1 MSQQLGTP
9 LLEVQRVSKRFGGLQ
24 ALREVSL
31 QTRREILGL
40 IGPNGAG
47 KTTLFNVISGFLP
60 PTSGQV
66 RYDGR
71 TIHGRRPHQIVKM
84 GIARTFQIVKPFGDL
99 TVMENV
105 LSGYG
110 LPYYPSWRAFVGH
123 FRTPGSESAARDIL
137 EMTDLTAWA
146 ETKASS
152 LPIGLQRRLEIAR
165 ALATGPQMLL
175 LDEPAAGLTSQEAE
189 ELAALIRKLY
199 EQGISL
205 IVIEHNMAFAMDLCQ
220 RIVVLAQ
227 GQFIAEGSPAD
238 VQSNPAVIGAY
249 LGSEV

>member
-1 MSQQLGTP
+1 MNR

-24 ALREVSL
+24 ALHEVSL
-31 QTRREILGL
+31 QTEREILGL

-60 PTSGQV
+60 PTSGRV
-66 RYDGR
+66 HYDGQP
-71 TIHGRRPHQIVKM
+71 IHGHRPHQIVEM
-84 GIARTFQIVKPFGDL
+84 GIARTFQIVRPFGDL

-105 LSGYG
+105 LSGHG
-110 LPYYPSWRAFVGH
+110 LSYYPSWRAFAER
-123 FRTPGSESAARDIL
+123 FRAPGSESAAFDIL
-137 EMTDLTAWA
+137 EMTDLAAWA
-146 ETKASS
+146 KAKASS

-175 LDEPAAGLTSQEAE
+175 LDEPAAGLTTQEGE

-199 EQGISL
+199 EQDISL
-205 IVIEHNMAFAMDLCQ
+205 IVIEHNMAFAMGLCQ

-227 GQFIAEGSPAD
+227 GQIIAEGTPAE

-249 LGSEV
+249 LGSEA

>member
-9 LLEVQRVSKRFGGLQ
+9 LLEVQRVSKRFGGLE

-31 QTRREILGL
+31 QTEREILGL

-47 KTTLFNVISGFLP
+47 KTTLFNIISGFLP
-60 PTSGQV
+60 PSSGQV
-66 RYDGR
+66 YYDGR
-71 TIHGRRPHQIVKM
+71 LIHGHRPHQIVEM
-84 GIARTFQIVKPFGDL
+84 GIARTFQIVKPFGSL

-110 LPYYPSWRAFVGH
+110 MPYYPSWRAFVRR
-123 FRTPGSESAARDIL
+123 FTPSSESVTRDIL
-137 EMTDLTAWA
+137 ERTGLSAWA
-146 ETKASS
+146 EAKASS

-175 LDEPAAGLTSQEAE
+175 LDEPAAGLTAQEAE
-189 ELAALIRKLY
+189 ELATLIRQLY

-205 IVIEHNMAFAMDLCQ
+205 IVIEHNMAFAMSLCQ

-227 GQFIAEGSPAD
+227 GQVIAEGTPAE

-249 LGSEV
+249 LGSET

>member
-1 MSQQLGTP
+1 
-9 LLEVQRVSKRFGGLQ
+9 
-24 ALREVSL
+24 
-31 QTRREILGL
+31 
-40 IGPNGAG
+40 
-47 KTTLFNVISGFLP
+47 
-60 PTSGQV
+60 
-66 RYDGR
+66 
-71 TIHGRRPHQIVKM
+71 M